1 MNTINDLGKGEGE
14 GEIQIWVGERQRELK
29 GMLESPVVTGFMT
42 ALTFWALFG
51 DDLRLALANAS
62 QDYVFEALLTVVF
75 FCFVLEVLG
84 ASFAD
89 PTYLALP
96 TWKPQAG
103 ESLMQTWQR
112 RLTFGSFYFW
122 LDLASTLS
130 LMLELP
136 FIQGSSESADDS
148 AESARAGRA
157 SRAGAKA
164 GKIIKLIRMTRLVRT
179 IKLYK
184 YMQAATD
191 KEKERGMGDDDDDDD
206 DSDDDDDDDNETSYR
221 RSRIG
226 SGSLWRRLL
235 CLCGYTAAVDRGRG
249 RAGSG
254 AGNGADG
261 AEDEESKEAEW
272 GEAMEPNG
280 NHLELSP
287 AWNTASTAVP
297 TPSSLAAPTHKK
309 MRMKGKW
316 KSGSSRSSHAGTSQ
330 KKYSAESNSSGGRPK
345 EEEETHVGTAM
356 TELTTRRV
364 IILVL
369 VMLITIPFFIENT
382 QDGSLTYLTRL
393 VSTMHACGTDCEAG
407 LDDVIAMAVNNRNA
421 VSILDDATS
430 IELYLDDDR
439 LHELRSSE
447 VSIVSLGDIIAVYD
461 IQEQSREGAMISC
474 YLTLFVILLLGLA
487 TYILSGD
494 MNRLVITPIGKMV
507 LLVKKI
513 SADPLGQHYGDL
525 TEDDGFSEGMET
537 TLLMQTINKIGRLMK
552 VGFGEAGTAV
562 IADVL
567 ANSRGGQ
574 LDFTRQRGRLVRSV
588 FGFCDI
594 RQFTDTT
601 ECLQEEVMLFVNRI
615 ASILHSIVVQC
626 DGSAN
631 KNIGDAFLLTWKL
644 DGMKDEGAPSDQL
657 AADKALYAFVKT
669 LMELKRHNNFI
680 CNFSATATQ
689 ALYKRFPEYRVRIG
703 SGLHVGWA
711 VEGALG
717 SHRKIDASYLSPHVN
732 MSEFLESSTK
742 AYGCALLMSEPFFD
756 LLSEG
761 AQACCRQVDRVASP
775 IDVDSNK
782 RNIKEGMAMCL
793 YTFDMDERQIE
804 EHFHPGSSSGDG
816 NGGGGDGGGGG
827 DMGRKSSIL
836 DLLPGG
842 GQGRRASFMAG
853 SGMMDFIAAQH
864 AVKMAAAAA
873 KAGKGT
879 GTGTDTA
886 TGTDTG
892 PNMVQNS
899 SEEEDAENGEATS
912 TTLPK
917 AFAIELPRYSN
928 MLWGA
933 DVELLAVRR
942 IFKDDA
948 FKQTWHRALESY
960 VRGDWMAATDFATQA
975 SALIFSRSGKADG
988 PAEHLLGKMRSLG
1001 TDGRAPA
1008 DWKGY
1013 HTP

>member
-1 MNTINDLGKGEGE
+1 MLNGAGKGERAGE
-14 GEIQIWVGERQRELK
+14 VQGCVGEWQRELK
-29 GMLESPVVTGFMT
+29 GLLESTTVTGFMT

-51 DDLRLALANAS
+51 DDLRLTLTNAS
-62 QDYVFEALLTVVF
+62 QDYVFEAVLTVVF
-75 FCFVLEVLG
+75 FCFVLEVLV

-96 TWKPQAG
+96 TWKPQVG
-103 ESLMQTWQR
+103 ESLVQMWQR

-164 GKIIKLIRMTRLVRT
+164 GKIIKLVRMTRLVRT

-191 KEKERGMGDDDDDDD
+191 KEKERESGDDDDDDG
-206 DSDDDDDDDNETSYR
+206 DSDDDDDDASYR
-221 RSRIG
+221 RFRRGGG
-226 SGSLWRRLL
+226 SWWGQLICR
-235 CLCGYTAAVDRGRG
+235 CGYTAD
-249 RAGSG
+249 
-254 AGNGADG
+254 D
-261 AEDEESKEAEW
+261 AEW

-280 NHLELSP
+280 DDIELGP
-287 AWNTASTAVP
+287 ARGTASTAAS
-297 TPSSLAAPTHKK
+297 TPPPAAPTHQKK
-309 MRMKGKW
+309 TMKGKG
-316 KSGSSRSSHAGTSQ
+316 KGGSSSRRSSSKAGTSQ
-330 KKYSAESNSSGGRPK
+330 KKYSAESNRSGGPK
-345 EEEETHVGTAM
+345 EEEETHVGAAM

-382 QDGSLTYLTRL
+382 EDGALTYLTRL
-393 VSTMHACGTDCEAG
+393 VSAMRACGTECEAG
-407 LDDVIAMAVNNRNA
+407 LDDAIAMAVHHKGA
-421 VSILDDATS
+421 VSVLDDTTS
-430 IELYLDDDR
+430 TRLYLDFDR
-439 LHELRSSE
+439 LHELRSAE
-447 VSIVSLGDIIAVYD
+447 VSIVALGDIIAVYD
-461 IQEQSREGAMISC
+461 IQEQSREGAVISC

-494 MNRLVITPIGKMV
+494 MNRLVIIPIGKMV
-507 LLVKKI
+507 SLVKKI

-644 DGMKDEGAPSDQL
+644 DGMKDEGALSDQL

-689 ALYKRFPEYRVRIG
+689 ALYKRFPDYRVRIG

-711 VEGALG
+711 IEGALG

-742 AYGCALLMSEPFFD
+742 AYGTSLLMSEPFFD
-756 LLSEG
+756 LLSDG

-775 IDVDSNK
+775 IDVDSSK
-782 RNIKEGMAMCL
+782 REIKEGMAMCL

-804 EHFHPGSSSGDG
+804 EHFHTGSSSSDG
-816 NGGGGDGGGGG
+816 NGGGIGGEGRGGGG
-827 DMGRKSSIL
+827 DMGRRSSAQDFL
-836 DLLPGG
+836 AGG

-853 SGMMDFIAAQH
+853 AGAMDFLAAQQ
-864 AVKMAAAAA
+864 AVKVAAAAA

-879 GTGTDTA
+879 GTGTGTSTG

-892 PNMVQNS
+892 TEPDTVQNS
-899 SEEEDAENGEATS
+899 SEEDAENGEATS
-912 TTLPK
+912 TALPK
-917 AFAIELPRYSN
+917 AFAIELPRYSRL
-928 MLWGA
+928 LWGA

-948 FKQTWHRALESY
+948 FRQTWHRALESY
-960 VRGDWMAATDFATQA
+960 VRGDWVAATDYATQV

-988 PAEHLLGKMRSLG
+988 PAEHLLGKMRALG